1 MSFNFD
7 FNVAEVFS
15 NANMIIAGFMGL
27 LTIVIGIAIGF
38 RVVRFVKDL
47 F

>member
-1 MSFNFD
+1 MGFD
-7 FNVAEVFS
+7 FNFSVSEALS

-27 LTIVIGIAIGF
+27 LTIIVGISIGF
-38 RVVRFVKDL
+38 RVVRFIKDL